1 MSFGYCGSGAGVALY
16 VGLHL
21 NPKYQVYMC
30 AYKNI
35 TAVSWLGDWLQRRLD
50 WICEQYQMA
59 GSKHAS
65 TCRLDIRLSNVATT
79 INSCFMKAHCKKATE

>member
-35 TAVSWLGDWLQRRLD
+35 SAVSWLGDWLQRRLD

-59 GSKHAS
+59 GDKRRSSSCLGCIAIMHMDNYCAAYELSK
-65 TCRLDIRLSNVATT
+65 L
-79 INSCFMKAHCKKATE
+79 